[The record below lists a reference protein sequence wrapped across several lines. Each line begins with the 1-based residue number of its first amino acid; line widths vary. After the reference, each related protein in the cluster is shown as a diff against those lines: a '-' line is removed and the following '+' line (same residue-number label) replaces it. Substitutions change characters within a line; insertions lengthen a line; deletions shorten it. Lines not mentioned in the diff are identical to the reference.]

1 MTYKIKHMHVQR
13 LRNVIDVAFDFD
25 DTIVKISGNNGAW
38 KSTVID
44 AIFLAI
50 VGKTYIGKW
59 RSIENLITIWQQTSE
74 IEVVLEWNG
83 KKLKINRK
91 ITDKGNMSLEI
102 RSSEGEKLQ
111 QKDLDMLLSEFT
123 IDPLEFTRKTKKEQ
137 YDTIKMI
144 TWVDT
149 TEIDE
154 KILIQEEKT
163 RQARAISTEYKKTL
177 DNAWRPEKVERVS
190 TEDLAK
196 EQREILEH
204 NNAVQ
209 RNKDR
214 IYDTTQNIERWN
226 QKMEELKEEMKRVEK
241 LVEDETSILATLHDA
256 QKVLWEGYD
265 MHIINVKIENA
276 DEINKKANDRER
288 YCTLQTEAQSKDFE
302 LQKNAD
308 ALDALREEKKA
319 MIKNA
324 KMPIPGMEFSENDGV
339 IIDGILFDQY
349 SSAQQLKMA
358 CRIATSVNPT
368 LKVIYIK
375 DGSLLDEQSLKE
387 MEQFW
392 EEQGYQIFIERVWE
406 EADTIIMREWEAL
419 A

>member
-50 VGKTYIGKW
+50 VGKTYIGKG

-102 RSSEGEKLQ
+102 RSSEWEKLQ

-144 TWVDT
+144 TGVDT

-163 RQARAISTEYKKTL
+163 KQARAISTEYKKTL
-177 DNAWRPEKVERVS
+177 DNAWRPDKVERVS
-190 TEDLAK
+190 TEELAK
-196 EQREILEH
+196 QQREIMEH
-204 NNAVQ
+204 NNAV
-209 RNKDR
+209 
-214 IYDTTQNIERWN
+214 
-226 QKMEELKEEMKRVEK
+226 EELWNKIGASNTIIAQISLDILETQEK
-241 LVEDETSILATLHDA
+241 LKKLEQKSIDEQSLLQTLNEA
-256 QKVLWEGYD
+256 SKVLWEKLPTEE
-265 MHIINVKIENA
+265 IESKIQNA
-276 DEINKKANDRER
+276 DQTNKKANDRER

-302 LQKNAD
+302 LQKNSD

-319 MIKNA
+319 MIKSA
-324 KMPIPGMEFSENDGV
+324 PMPIPWMEFSENDGV

-375 DGSLLDEQSLKE
+375 DGSLLDTNSMKE
-387 MEQFW
+387 IEQFAETEW
-392 EEQGYQIFIERVWE
+392 YQIFCERVWE
-406 EADTIIMREWEAL
+406 EADTIIMRDGKAL
-419 A
+419 E